1 MAALSLTGFLLRL
14 LLFSI
19 ALRQAIAD
27 DLRATETGAIADIN
41 RALERRPV
49 SLLSTFT
56 TVNFLF
62 FLPRLIDLS
71 RYQERRGYA
80 VARTGAEAKGMK
92 RMEGGRRPGADCGR
106 REEGKLNVECEL
118 RGKRRNSVVNFVDF
132 IPFSS
137 DYRGAKTHPPKNN

>member
-80 VARTGAEAKGMK
+80 